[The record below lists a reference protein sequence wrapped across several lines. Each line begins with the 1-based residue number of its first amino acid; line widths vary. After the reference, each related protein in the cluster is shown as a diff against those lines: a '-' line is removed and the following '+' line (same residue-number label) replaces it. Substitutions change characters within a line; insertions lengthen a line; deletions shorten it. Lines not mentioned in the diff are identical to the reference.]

1 MKTPSMLCTFGKLL
15 LALSVFTVAA
25 EARAYP
31 VDRRLF
37 QAQYGKAVR
46 CELCHSNGGG
56 TERNGFGKAWQKAGE
71 TLEAFKAIEGADSD
85 GDGIKNADEIKAGSN
100 PGDQR
105 STPDNPGSRWT
116 RGEQIPIP
124 SDQLVMTFGPTDE
137 IQATEPSLVP
147 EQVKAVE
154 QAIGRPLAQDE
165 RFPTL
170 YFAVKDGKRV
180 AVAAFAYPKVGN
192 HRFTIL
198 MSIEPNGNLKKV
210 VMFRAGQDSPG
221 LYQPFLGCLSGK
233 SRTGFSAAGGSGCAE
248 PPGRRAEIKAM
259 TSAVRAT
266 LWTVAVLFQKPAVA
280 AGSAR

>member
-1 MKTPSMLCTFGKLL
+1 MSNKRILQTLL
-15 LALSVFTVAA
+15 SLTVLAGATQAW
-25 EARAYP
+25 AYP

-85 GDGIKNADEIKAGSN
+85 GDGVKNLDEIQRGSN
-100 PGDQR
+100 PGDAR
-105 STPDNPGSRWT
+105 STPDNPGSRWS

-124 SDQLVMTFGPTDE
+124 GDQLVMTFGPTDE
-137 IQATEPSLVP
+137 IQASEPSLAP
-147 EQVKAVE
+147 EQIRAVE
-154 QAIGRPLAQDE
+154 QALGRPLAQDE

-180 AVAAFAYPKVGN
+180 AVGVFAYPKVGS
-192 HRFTIL
+192 HRYTIL
-198 MSIEPNGNLKKV
+198 MSIEPSGNLKKV

-221 LYQPFLGCLSGK
+221 MYQPYLACLAGK
-233 SRTGFSAAGGSGCAE
+233 SRTTLPAGAGCPE
-248 PPGRRAEIKAM
+248 PNGRKAEIKSI
-259 TSAVRAT
+259 TGAVRAA
-266 LWTVAVLFQKPAVA
+266 LWTVATLFQKPAV
-280 AGSAR
+280 GGTR

>member
-1 MKTPSMLCTFGKLL
+1 MTNRRLIQVA
-15 LALSVFTVAA
+15 LALFVVTGATAA
-25 EARAYP
+25 QAYP

-71 TLEAFKAIEGADSD
+71 SLEAFKAIEGADSD
-85 GDGIKNADEIKAGSN
+85 GDGVKNLDEIKKGSN
-100 PGDQR
+100 PGDAR

-124 SDQLVMTFGPTDE
+124 GDQLVMTFGPTDE
-137 IQATEPSLVP
+137 IQASEPAVTP
-147 EQVKAVE
+147 EQVKTVE
-154 QAIGRPLAQDE
+154 QALGRPLAQDE

-180 AVAAFAYPKVGN
+180 AVGIFAYPKVGS
-192 HRFTIL
+192 HRYTIL
-198 MSIEPNGNLKKV
+198 MSIEPTGNLKKV

-221 LYQPFLGCLSGK
+221 MYQPYLACLAGK
-233 SRTGFSAAGGSGCAE
+233 SRTTLAANAGCPE
-248 PPGRRAEIKAM
+248 PAGRKSEIKAM
-259 TSAVRAT
+259 TASVRAA
-266 LWTVAVLFQKPAVA
+266 LWTVAALFQKPAVA
-280 AGSAR
+280 AGGTR

>member
-1 MKTPSMLCTFGKLL
+1 MINRRLFPLLLSLPL
-15 LALSVFTVAA
+15 LALS
-25 EARAYP
+25 ARAGAYP

-71 TLEAFKAIEGADSD
+71 SMEAFKAIEGQDSD
-85 GDGIKNADEIKAGSN
+85 GDGSKNLDEIKAGSN
-100 PGDQR
+100 PGDAR
-105 STPDNPGSRWT
+105 STPENPGSRWS

-124 SDQLVMTFGPTDE
+124 GDQLVMTFGPTDE
-137 IQATEPSLVP
+137 LQASEPAVTA
-147 EQVKAVE
+147 EQVRAVE
-154 QAIGRPLAQDE
+154 QAVGRPLAQDE

-180 AVAAFAYPKVGN
+180 AVGVFAYPKVNN

-198 MSIEPNGNLKKV
+198 MSIEPSGNLKKV

-221 LYQPFLGCLSGK
+221 MYQPFLACLAGR
-233 SRTGFSAAGGSGCAE
+233 SRSTLGANSGCPE
-248 PPGRRAEIKAM
+248 PGGRRAEIKAM
-259 TSAVRAT
+259 TSAVRAA
-266 LWTVAVLFQKPAVA
+266 LWTVATLFQKPAP
-280 AGSAR
+280 GGTR

>member
-1 MKTPSMLCTFGKLL
+1 MTKKTLVSILL
-15 LALSVFTVAA
+15 SLSVLAVSGA
-25 EARAYP
+25 ARAYP

-71 TLEAFKAIEGADSD
+71 NLEAFKAIEGADSD
-85 GDGIKNADEIKAGSN
+85 GDGVKNLDEIKKGSN
-100 PGDQR
+100 PGDAR

-137 IQATEPSLVP
+137 IQATEPTVSP
-147 EQVKAVE
+147 EQARAVE

-180 AVAAFAYPKVGN
+180 AVGAFAYPKVGS

-198 MSIEPNGNLKKV
+198 MSIEPSGNLKKV

-221 LYQPFLGCLSGK
+221 MYQPFLGCLAGK
-233 SRTGFSAAGGSGCAE
+233 SRSNITSAGAGCPE
-248 PPGRRAEIKAM
+248 PAGRKAEIKAM
-259 TSAVRAT
+259 TGAVRAA
-266 LWTVAVLFQKPAVA
+266 LWTVATLFSKPAVA
-280 AGSAR
+280 AGGTR

>member
-1 MKTPSMLCTFGKLL
+1 MTHPGRFSGILLSLSL
-15 LALSVFTVAA
+15 LALAA
-25 EARAYP
+25 DAWAYP

-71 TLEAFKAIEGADSD
+71 TLEAFRAIEGTDSD
-85 GDGIKNADEIKAGSN
+85 GDGVKNLEEIKKGSN
-100 PGDQR
+100 PGDAR
-105 STPDNPGSRWT
+105 STPDNPGTRWT

-124 SDQLVMTFGPTDE
+124 GDQLVMTFGPTDE
-137 IQATEPSLVP
+137 ILATEPAVSP
-147 EQVKAVE
+147 EQARAVE

-165 RFPTL
+165 RYPTL
-170 YFAVKDGKRV
+170 YFAVVDGKRV

-198 MSIEPNGNLKKV
+198 MSIEPSGNLKKV

-221 LYQPFLGCLSGK
+221 LYQPFLGCLAGKNRGSFGPSG
-233 SRTGFSAAGGSGCAE
+233 SAGCPE

-259 TSAVRAT
+259 TSAVRAA
-266 LWTVAVLFQKPAVA
+266 LSTVAVLFQKTTVA
-280 AGSAR
+280 AGGGQ

>member
-1 MKTPSMLCTFGKLL
+1 MSNKRILQTLLSLTL
-15 LALSVFTVAA
+15 LAGATQAW
-25 EARAYP
+25 AYP

-85 GDGIKNADEIKAGSN
+85 GDGVKNLDEIQRGSN
-100 PGDQR
+100 PGDAR
-105 STPDNPGSRWT
+105 STPDNPGSRWS

-124 SDQLVMTFGPTDE
+124 GDQLVMTFGPTDE
-137 IQATEPSLVP
+137 ILASEPSLAP
-147 EQVKAVE
+147 EQIRAVE
-154 QAIGRPLAQDE
+154 QALGRPLAQDE

-180 AVAAFAYPKVGN
+180 AVGVFAYPKVGS
-192 HRFTIL
+192 HRYTIL
-198 MSIEPNGNLKKV
+198 MSIEPSGNLKKV

-221 LYQPFLGCLSGK
+221 MYQPYLACLAGK
-233 SRTGFSAAGGSGCAE
+233 SRTTLGASAGCPE
-248 PPGRRAEIKAM
+248 PNGRKAEIKSI
-259 TSAVRAT
+259 TGAVRAA
-266 LWTVAVLFQKPAVA
+266 LWTVATLFQKPAV
-280 AGSAR
+280 GGTR

>member
-1 MKTPSMLCTFGKLL
+1 MTKRILQVLL
-15 LALSVFTVAA
+15 SLAVLAPAMRA
-25 EARAYP
+25 EAYP

-71 TLEAFKAIEGADSD
+71 SLEAFKAIEAQDSD
-85 GDGIKNADEIKAGSN
+85 GDGVKNLDEIKGGSN
-100 PGDQR
+100 PGDAR

-124 SDQLVMTFGPTDE
+124 GDQLVMTFGPTDE
-137 IQATEPSLVP
+137 IQASEPSLTP
-147 EQVKAVE
+147 EQGRAVE
-154 QAIGRPLAQDE
+154 QAVGRPLAQDE

-180 AVAAFAYPKVGN
+180 AVGVFAYPKVNN

-198 MSIEPNGNLKKV
+198 MSIEPSGNLKKV
-210 VMFRAGQDSPG
+210 VMFRAGQDSPA
-221 LYQPFLGCLSGK
+221 LYQPFLGCLAGK
-233 SRTGFSAAGGSGCAE
+233 SRSTLGPSSGCPE
-248 PPGRRAEIKAM
+248 PAGRKAEIKAM
-259 TSAVRAT
+259 TSAVRAA
-266 LWTVAVLFQKPAVA
+266 LQTVATLFSKPPV
-280 AGSAR
+280 GGTR

>member
-1 MKTPSMLCTFGKLL
+1 MTKAIHALL
-15 LALSVFTVAA
+15 FATIVASA
-25 EARAYP
+25 GNAWAYP

-46 CELCHSNGGG
+46 CELCHTNGGG

-71 TLEAFKAIEGADSD
+71 TLESFKAIEPADSD
-85 GDGIKNADEIKAGSN
+85 GDGVSNLDEIKKGSN
-100 PGDQR
+100 PGDAR

-124 SDQLVMTFGPTDE
+124 GDQLVMTFGPTDE
-137 IQATEPSLVP
+137 IQASEPSVTA

-154 QAIGRPLAQDE
+154 QQIGRPLAQDE

-170 YFAVKDGKRV
+170 YFAVKEGKRV
-180 AVAAFAYPKVGN
+180 AVAAFAYPKVGS

-198 MSIEPNGNLKKV
+198 MSIEPNGNIKKV

-221 LYQPFLGCLSGK
+221 LYQPFLGCLTGK
-233 SRTGFSAAGGSGCAE
+233 NRGALAATTGCPEPAGRKS
-248 PPGRRAEIKAM
+248 EIKAL
-259 TSAVRAT
+259 TSAVRAALT
-266 LWTVAVLFQKPAVA
+266 TVNVLFTKPTVAS
-280 AGSAR
+280 GGTR

>member
-1 MKTPSMLCTFGKLL
+1 MIHKRIVQTLLSLSL
-15 LALSVFTVAA
+15 LAGAA
-25 EARAYP
+25 NAWAYP

-71 TLEAFKAIEGADSD
+71 TLEAFKAIEAVDSD
-85 GDGIKNADEIKAGSN
+85 GDGVKNLDEIKKGSN
-100 PGDQR
+100 PGDAR

-137 IQATEPSLVP
+137 IQAAEPSLTP
-147 EQVKAVE
+147 EQGRAVE
-154 QAIGRPLAQDE
+154 QALGRPLAQDE

-170 YFAVKDGKRV
+170 YFAVKEGKRV
-180 AVAAFAYPKVGN
+180 AVGVFAYPKVGSQ
-192 HRFTIL
+192 RYTIL
-198 MSIEPNGNLKKV
+198 MSIEPSGNLKKV

-221 LYQPFLGCLSGK
+221 LYQPYLGCLAGK
-233 SRTGFSAAGGSGCAE
+233 SRTSLSGANGGCPEPAG
-248 PPGRRAEIKAM
+248 RKAEIKAM
-259 TSAVRAT
+259 TGAVRAA
-266 LWTVAVLFQKPAVA
+266 LWTVATLFQKPAVA
-280 AGSAR
+280 AGGTR

>member
-1 MKTPSMLCTFGKLL
+1 MTSTRTIVKTL
-15 LALSVFTVAA
+15 LALSVLASAA

-37 QAQYGKAVR
+37 QAQYGRAVR
-46 CELCHSNGGG
+46 CELCHTNGGG

-71 TLEAFKAIEGADSD
+71 TLEAFKAIEAIDAD
-85 GDGIKNADEIKAGSN
+85 GDGVRNIDEITKGSN
-100 PGDQR
+100 PGDVR

-124 SDQLVMTFGPTDE
+124 ADQLVMTFGPTDE
-137 IQATEPSLVP
+137 IQATEPSLSP
-147 EQVKAVE
+147 EQVRSVE

-170 YFAVKDGKRV
+170 YFAVKEGKRV
-180 AVAAFAYPKVGN
+180 AVGAFAYPKVGS

-198 MSIEPNGNLKKV
+198 MSIEPSGNLKKV

-221 LYQPFLGCLSGK
+221 LYQPYLACLAGKNRSSIPASGLGCP
-233 SRTGFSAAGGSGCAE
+233 E
-248 PPGRRAEIKAM
+248 PPGRKAEIKAM
-259 TSAVRAT
+259 TGAVRAA
-266 LWTVAVLFQKPAVA
+266 LWTVATLFQKPAVA
-280 AGSAR
+280 AGGTR

>member
-1 MKTPSMLCTFGKLL
+1 MKIIGKLVFVSL
-15 LALSVFTVAA
+15 LLSAA
-25 EARAYP
+25 NARAYP

-37 QAQYGKAVR
+37 QAQYGRAVR
-46 CELCHSNGGG
+46 CELCHTNGGG

-71 TLEAFKAIEGADSD
+71 NLEAFKAIEAADSD
-85 GDGIKNADEIKAGSN
+85 GDGTSNVDEIKKGSN
-100 PGDQR
+100 PGDAR

-137 IQATEPSLVP
+137 IQATEPSVSA
-147 EQVKAVE
+147 EQGRAVE
-154 QAIGRPLAQDE
+154 QAIGRSLAQDE

-221 LYQPFLGCLSGK
+221 MYQPFLGCLAGK
-233 SRTGFSAAGGSGCAE
+233 NRNNVVGAGCPE
-248 PPGRRAEIKAM
+248 PAGRKSEIKAL
-259 TSAVRAT
+259 TSAVRAA
-266 LWTVAVLFQKPAVA
+266 LSTVAVLFSKPAA
-280 AGSAR
+280 PSGGTQ

>member
-1 MKTPSMLCTFGKLL
+1 MNKERLLPLL
-15 LALSVFTVAA
+15 LSLPVLIPAA
-25 EARAYP
+25 PVQAYP

-71 TLEAFKAIEGADSD
+71 SLEAFKAIEAADSD
-85 GDGIKNADEIKAGSN
+85 GDGSKNLDEIKGGSN
-100 PGDQR
+100 PGDAR

-124 SDQLVMTFGPTDE
+124 GDQLVMTFGPTDE
-137 IQATEPSLVP
+137 IQAAEPSLSP
-147 EQVKAVE
+147 EQGRTIE

-180 AVAAFAYPKVGN
+180 AVGAFAYPKVNN

-198 MSIEPNGNLKKV
+198 MSIEPSGNLRKV

-221 LYQPFLGCLSGK
+221 MYQPFLACLAGK
-233 SRTGFSAAGGSGCAE
+233 SRSTLAAASGCPE
-248 PPGRRAEIKAM
+248 PGGRKSEIRAM
-259 TSAVRAT
+259 TSAVRAA
-266 LWTVAVLFQKPAVA
+266 LWTVATLFQKPA
-280 AGSAR
+280 AGGTR